1 MSNLY
6 RSALSAR
13 LAKLPLGLPPS
24 DEDDEELE
32 EDEGSD
38 SLGSL
43 PGSGLGPPAMPFT
56 KARTKPKTPNP
67 DFAPIS
73 GASFFADALQVAVPA
88 RGLDVRVYYT
98 PPAPR
103 EGVGGGD
110 TDATV
115 LVCHHGAGYS
125 GLSFACLAKE
135 ITGMGRGE
143 VGVIAVDARRH
154 GKTQST
160 TSPEDSDLS
169 VTTLVDDFVH
179 TLRAV
184 WPQPGAA
191 PTVLL
196 VGHSMGGS
204 VVVRSVPLLQD
215 AGYRVSGVVV
225 LDVVEGTALDALPHM
240 HSLLNARPDGFAS
253 VEEGVEWHFKTK
265 TIRNSHSA
273 RVSVPS
279 ILVPSTIIPAK
290 EMGEGKAKEKEKEPP
305 HAYVWRTPL
314 RSTAEYWPSWF
325 TSLSAS
331 FLAARTARLL
341 PLMIAQMQG
350 KFQLVVVGGVGH
362 VVHEDD
368 PTHVAEILLDFW
380 RRNDR
385 LRMPIKVKGVGEA

>member
-1 MSNLY
+1 MSDLY

-13 LAKLPLGLPPS
+13 LAKLPLELPPS

-56 KARTKPKTPNP
+56 KPRTKPKAPNP

-73 GASFFADALQVAVPA
+73 SASFFADALQVAVPA

-103 EGVGGGD
+103 GANVVGVEGGD

-115 LVCHHGAGYS
+115 LVCHHGAGYL

-143 VGVIAVDARRH
+143 VGVMAVDARRH
-154 GKTQST
+154 GKTQCT
-160 TSPEDSDLS
+160 TSPEDPDVSI
-169 VTTLVDDFVH
+169 TTLVDDFVH

-184 WPQPGAA
+184 WPQPGAV

-204 VVVRSVPLLQD
+204 VVVRSVPLLQE

-225 LDVVEGTALDALPHM
+225 LDVVEG
-240 HSLLNARPDGFAS
+240 
-253 VEEGVEWHFKTK
+253 
-265 TIRNSHSA
+265 
-273 RVSVPS
+273 
-279 ILVPSTIIPAK
+279 
-290 EMGEGKAKEKEKEPP
+290 
-305 HAYVWRTPL
+305 
-314 RSTAEYWPSWF
+314 
-325 TSLSAS
+325 
-331 FLAARTARLL
+331 
-341 PLMIAQMQG
+341 
-350 KFQLVVVGGVGH
+350 
-362 VVHEDD
+362 
-368 PTHVAEILLDFW
+368 
-380 RRNDR
+380 
-385 LRMPIKVKGVGEA
+385 

>member
-13 LAKLPLGLPPS
+13 LAKLPLELPPS
-24 DEDDEELE
+24 DEDSYEDDEELE
-32 EDEGSD
+32 ESD

-56 KARTKPKTPNP
+56 KPRNKPKTSNP
-67 DFAPIS
+67 DFASIS

-103 EGVGGGD
+103 GANGVGVEGVGGGD

-115 LVCHHGAGYS
+115 L
-125 GLSFACLAKE
+125 
-135 ITGMGRGE
+135 GMGRGE
-143 VGVIAVDARRH
+143 VGVMAVDARRH
-154 GKTQST
+154 GKTQCT
-160 TSPEDSDLS
+160 TSPEDPDLS

-204 VVVRSVPLLQD
+204 VVVRSVPLLQE

-225 LDVVEGTALDALPHM
+225 LDVVEVSPFLSPWIPCGQGTALDALPHM

-253 VEEGVEWHFKTK
+253 VEEGVEW
-265 TIRNSHSA
+265 
-273 RVSVPS
+273 
-279 ILVPSTIIPAK
+279 
-290 EMGEGKAKEKEKEPP
+290 
-305 HAYVWRTPL
+305 
-314 RSTAEYWPSWF
+314 
-325 TSLSAS
+325 
-331 FLAARTARLL
+331 
-341 PLMIAQMQG
+341 Q
-350 KFQLVVVGGVGH
+350 
-362 VVHEDD
+362 
-368 PTHVAEILLDFW
+368 
-380 RRNDR
+380 
-385 LRMPIKVKGVGEA
+385 